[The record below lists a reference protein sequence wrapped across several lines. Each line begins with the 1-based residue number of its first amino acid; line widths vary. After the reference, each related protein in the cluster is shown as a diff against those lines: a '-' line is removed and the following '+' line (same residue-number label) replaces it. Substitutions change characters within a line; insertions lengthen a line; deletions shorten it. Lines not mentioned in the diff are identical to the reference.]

1 MEARAIFRSH
11 VHELHAHAVTGASM
25 PDNAARAHFAASNVK
40 KQFHMR
46 ARGERMRH
54 EKKCSAYA
62 QLLDIRGVALSGA
75 LPSYQQAFGRP
86 VPRMAAAFVF

>member
-1 MEARAIFRSH
+1 MEASSIFPTH
-11 VHELHAHAVTGASM
+11 VYELHAHAVTGASVS
-25 PDNAARAHFAASNVK
+25 DNAARADFAACDVE
-40 KQFHMR
+40 KQFHVR
-46 ARGERMRH
+46 ARGQRMRH

-75 LPSYQQAFGRP
+75 LPSHQQAFGRP

>member
-1 MEARAIFRSH
+1 
-11 VHELHAHAVTGASM
+11 
-25 PDNAARAHFAASNVK
+25 
-40 KQFHMR
+40 
-46 ARGERMRH
+46 MRH
-54 EKKCSAYA
+54 ENKCSAYA